1 MTIWDRGTLNPD
13 LPLYQALADA
23 ISTAIQRGE
32 LTPGDRLPPQR
43 TLADALKVTT
53 GTITR
58 GYAEAERR
66 GLLEG
71 RVGSGTY
78 VRQASQADSFRV
90 ETPTGGSL
98 DLGFTLAIDD
108 NQAASL
114 AQSLHAIAEDLP
126 LLEQLTSFVPETGLE
141 RHRHA
146 AQQWLQ
152 WEGIARPVH
161 DILLCGGGQNG
172 LFTALHTLCDS
183 GDTVLS
189 EGLTYSG
196 FILAARHLR
205 LRHVGLPMD
214 AEGMVPHDLKIAC
227 ERYRPRA
234 VYLMPQLQNPTGRQ
248 MSVQRKRDL
257 LAICE
262 QFGVTVIEDNVQS
275 ALLTDGGPPMVSLFP
290 NQVVAISSCTKCFA
304 GGVRVGFLVP
314 PPAVLDRFRM
324 AMRVNSWMI
333 SPIMAEVATRW
344 ITQDAAASLD
354 RQRAAAARRH
364 ALAREYLQGFAYH
377 AHNQSLSGWL
387 TLPEHW
393 RASEFVRH
401 MASAGVQIKAADVF
415 AVGQYQ
421 APQAVRI
428 CIGAPATEA
437 SLATALEHMRA
448 ALTQTSADDSWLW
461 RSTI

>member
-1 MTIWDRGTLNPD
+1 MTLWHPGPLNPD
-13 LPLYQALADA
+13 RPLYQALADA
-23 ISTAIQRGE
+23 IGTAIQCGE
-32 LTPGDRLPPQR
+32 LAPGARLPPQR
-43 TLADALKVTT
+43 TLADTLQVTT

-58 GYAEAERR
+58 AYAEAERR

-78 VRQASQADSFRV
+78 VRQATQADTFRV
-90 ETPTGGSL
+90 EMPSGGSL
-98 DLGFTLAIDD
+98 DLGFTLAIAD
-108 NQAASL
+108 NQYTSL
-114 AQSLHAIAEDLP
+114 AVSLHAIADDLP

-141 RHRHA
+141 RHRRA
-146 AQQWLQ
+146 ARQWLQ
-152 WEGIARPVH
+152 WEGIDRPLA

-248 MSVQRKRDL
+248 MSDQRKRDL

-262 QFGVTVIEDNVQS
+262 QFGVMVIEDNVQN
-275 ALLTDGGPPMVSLFP
+275 ALLTNGGEPMVSLMP
-290 NQVVAISSCTKCFA
+290 DQVIGISSCTKCFA

-314 PPAVLDRFRM
+314 PPAWLDRFRM

-333 SPIMAEVATRW
+333 SPIMAELATRW
-344 ITQDAAASLD
+344 ITRDAVDSLT
-354 RQRAAAARRH
+354 RQRTAVARRH
-364 ALAREYLQGFAYH
+364 ALAREQLQGFDYY
-377 AHNQSLSGWL
+377 AHDQSLSGWL

-401 MASAGVQIKAADVF
+401 MDTFGVQIKAADVF
-415 AVGQYQ
+415 AVGQYR

-428 CIGAPATEA
+428 CVGAPATDTTLKA
-437 SLATALEHMRA
+437 ALAQIRR
-448 ALTQTSADDSWLW
+448 ALTQAGADDSWLW